1 MLASITPLGERSRGS
16 HWALTA
22 TMYVAA
28 AIAGGAA
35 IGLLTGA
42 LGSLVLGTLPARSRL
57 ALVTVAIIVGLG
69 WEVSGRALPG
79 PRRQVDER
87 WLDGYRG
94 WVYGAG
100 FGLQLGAGVATVVV
114 SSAVYAVL
122 VAGFASA
129 SIGGGLAIGAAAG
142 ALRGMTVLVG
152 AGVRTPQRL
161 LGFHR
166 NMHRLHAPVR
176 TSALC
181 AQLAIAGLATL
192 AVAI

>member
-16 HWALTA
+16 HWTLTA
-22 TMYVAA
+22 TMYVAG

-35 IGLLTGA
+35 VGLLAGE
-42 LGSLVLGTLPARSRL
+42 LGSLLLGTVAPRSRL
-57 ALVTVAIIVGLG
+57 ALVTVAIVVGLG
-69 WEVSGRALPG
+69 WELSGRSLPG

-100 FGLQLGAGVATVVV
+100 FGVQLGAGVATVVV

-122 VAGFASA
+122 IAAFGSA
-129 SIGGGLAIGAAAG
+129 SLVGGLAIGAAAG
-142 ALRGMTVLVG
+142 ALRGMTVLAG
-152 AGVRTPQRL
+152 AGVQTPQRL
-161 LGFHR
+161 VAFHR
-166 NMHRLHAPVR
+166 NMRRLHAPVR
-176 TSALC
+176 TAALC

-192 AVAI
+192 AVTI